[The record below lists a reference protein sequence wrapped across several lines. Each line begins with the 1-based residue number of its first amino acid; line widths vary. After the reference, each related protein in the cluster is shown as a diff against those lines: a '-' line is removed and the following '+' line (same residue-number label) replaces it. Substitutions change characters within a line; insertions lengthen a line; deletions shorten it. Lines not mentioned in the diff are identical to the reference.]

1 MMKGFTLFR
10 CEKPDF
16 EDIDFDEL
24 KAREPEYWRN
34 VGVVPHYALYDDEK
48 DQYVHKDC
56 MQIVIT
62 ERLLPSSAI
71 NRHLKLKAAEFVAET
86 GQRVT
91 RQQKA
96 EWKEEFIDEH
106 LPNAPL
112 RETTVFVTWH
122 DGYMFV
128 GSSSQKTVDTILNW
142 LIQHANI
149 SAKIVKPKGID
160 LWFAEQL
167 KNPTTVTPFGKAKI
181 VRIDTDEKVSYSNSG
196 ELDAAKELVENYSCR
211 VAELGFI
218 IIDNGDLFTLT
229 DKGFV
234 KGLKANTPDED
245 RDEADKIT
253 MYRANELLQRET
265 RKRIA
270 QLIESIDEGVEDDDD
285 I

>member
-16 EDIDFDEL
+16 EDVDFDAL
-24 KAREPEYWRN
+24 KAHEPEHWRN
-34 VGVVPHYALYDDEK
+34 VGVVPHYSLYDDEK
-48 DQYVHKDC
+48 QQYVYQDT

-71 NRHLKLKAAEFVAET
+71 NRHLKMKAAEFVEET
-86 GQRVT
+86 GQKVT
-91 RQQKA
+91 RKQKA
-96 EWKEEFIDEH
+96 EWKEAYIDEH

-112 RETTVFVTWH
+112 RETTVFVAWH

-128 GSSSQKTVDTILNW
+128 GSASQKTVDTILSW
-142 LIQHANI
+142 LIQHIAV
-149 SAKIVKPKGID
+149 SAKIVKPKDID
-160 LWFAEQL
+160 LWLAEQL
-167 KNPTTVTPFGKAKI
+167 KNPTVTPFDKAKI
-181 VRIDTDEKVSYSNSG
+181 VRIDTNEKVSYSNSG

-211 VAELGFI
+211 VTELGFI
-218 IIDNGDLFTLT
+218 IENDDLFTLT

-234 KGLKANTPDED
+234 KGLRVNNPDD
-245 RDEADKIT
+245 DPDEADKIV

-270 QLIESIDEGVEDDDD
+270 QLIETIDKGVEDDDD